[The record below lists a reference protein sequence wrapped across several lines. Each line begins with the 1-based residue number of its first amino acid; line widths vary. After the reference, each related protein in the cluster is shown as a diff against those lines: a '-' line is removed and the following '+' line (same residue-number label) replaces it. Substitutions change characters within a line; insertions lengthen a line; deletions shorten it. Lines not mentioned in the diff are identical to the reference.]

1 LGIVSTITYII
12 RGEVKMDKNVIQLT
26 DENFDKELSSSNTP
40 LIVDFWAEW
49 CGPCKMFSP
58 VVDEVARDYAGRVR
72 VGKLDVDANP
82 EVPTKFG
89 VMNIPTVVF
98 FKDNKQYSRLVGAVS
113 KRELIKQVE
122 ELLAK

>member
-1 LGIVSTITYII
+1 
-12 RGEVKMDKNVIQLT
+12 MDKNVIQLT
-26 DENFDKELSSSNTP
+26 DENFEKELGSSNSP

-58 VVDEVARDYAGRVR
+58 IVDEVAKEYVGKVR

-82 EVPTKFG
+82 EVPTRFG
-89 VMNIPTVVF
+89 VMNIPTAVF
-98 FKDNKQYSRLVGAVS
+98 FKNNKEHSRSVGAIS
-113 KRELIKQVE
+113 KRELVKKIE

>member
-1 LGIVSTITYII
+1 
-12 RGEVKMDKNVIQLT
+12 MDKNVIQLT

-72 VGKLDVDANP
+72 VGKLDVDANS